1 MSRSHSYEDELS
13 FFAKEIDA
21 RARDVRNEP
30 RGKRLLY
37 RIYLALG
44 AGRSV
49 AKPFVWLAGLNMF
62 LFLPIYWF
70 ANSAIQW
77 RNLPIQDVIAEVV
90 SFGIPADVVSITLGQ
105 ALPFIGSSNPE
116 RADLYR
122 RLFARADS
130 AGIDMPLWLEI
141 VGVGQQLAG
150 GVLVFLIAL
159 ALRNRFRM
167 K

>member
-1 MSRSHSYEDELS
+1 MSRLHRYEDELV
-13 FFAKEIDA
+13 FFERELRA
-21 RARDVRNEP
+21 RARDTTNVRLA
-30 RGKRLLY
+30 KRLLY

-49 AKPFVWLAGLNMF
+49 VKPLGWLLGLNAV
-62 LFLPIYWF
+62 LFLPIFWF
-70 ANSAIQW
+70 ATAVIQW
-77 RNLPIQDVIAEVV
+77 RSLPIQDVLAEVV

-141 VGVGQQLAG
+141 VGAGQQLAG
-150 GVLVFLIAL
+150 GVLVFLIGL